1 MCLVRAALEYVDVVS
16 SQCIS
21 SIVAWKYNMACQNM
35 NINMQ
40 WNTKCFHLT
49 KLQSIYL
56 QVKKFEYYKWW
67 DTESRMS
74 QLKTI

>member
-35 NINMQ
+35 KVNML
-40 WNTKCFHLT
+40 WNTKCFQLI
-49 KLQSIYL
+49 KVQSIYL
-56 QVKKFEYYKWW
+56 QVKKVWVLQMMGYPK
-67 DTESRMS
+67 SGS
-74 QLKTI
+74 I